1 VILIPFNFEH
11 VFIYIPSPSQ
21 YKVEF
26 RYLSKATGRKD
37 FATKAEHVYD
47 ELKRIQPSDGLY
59 PYRTYA
65 GSKGL
70 RFGNDHVSFG
80 AMGDSLFEYM
90 LKIWLQG
97 GKKEGM
103 YRDMYDKAMQGM
115 HDSLVQKSSPSGLT
129 YIAERPSHGT
139 LDHKFDH
146 LVCFMGGKIEYS

>member
-1 VILIPFNFEH
+1 M
-11 VFIYIPSPSQ
+11 
-21 YKVEF
+21 
-26 RYLSKATGRKD
+26 
-37 FATKAEHVYD
+37 
-47 ELKRIQPSDGLY
+47 
-59 PYRTYA
+59 
-65 GSKGL
+65 
-70 RFGNDHVSFG
+70 RFGSDHVSFG

-146 LVCFMGGKIEYS
+146 LVCFMGGKLEYS